1 MPDFRNQSLILDLLL
16 ILQHDKTH
24 DKTPLLDTTNTSMSE
39 ANITANSNN
48 LLSVNSTMSSKKDA
62 AAAGLSRTMSNRSSF
77 RSRVAGTPGS
87 LKKVMARAFLGRKK
101 YSVKNAPAK
110 TASSAAAANK
120 SVLDK

>member
-62 AAAGLSRTMSNRSSF
+62 AAGLSRTMSNRSSF

-110 TASSAAAANK
+110 TASSAAGNK